1 MNGQRQHQTQMQAVG
16 KLAGEME
23 GGGEGEGEKPG
34 GRRLVNLSR
43 CQLCATLSTPSLL
56 ANRFSQPRTDHHNL
70 MAAAFQ
76 MARV

>member
-16 KLAGEME
+16 EIS
-23 GGGEGEGEKPG
+23 GGNGRRRRGEKPG